1 MLLTVRFVVGV
12 AAGLMVLSGLAAI
25 AAGWPFAG
33 AGLWSVAIGGI
44 GLLLVAF
51 ERMRYRS
58 DVDEAPSPGS
68 GPGGDGGAPLDARF
82 SPTAEVFVD
91 PTTGRRMRVYIDA
104 ASGERRYRAE

>member
-12 AAGLMVLSGLAAI
+12 VAGLMVLSGIAAI

-44 GLLLVAF
+44 GLVLVAF

-58 DVDEAPSPGS
+58 DADEVPSPGS
-68 GPGGDGGAPLDARF
+68 GPGGDVGAPLDPRF
-82 SPTAEVFVD
+82 SATGEVFVD
-91 PTTGRRMRVYIDA
+91 PTTGQRMRVYLDA
-104 ASGERRYRAE
+104 STGERRYHVE